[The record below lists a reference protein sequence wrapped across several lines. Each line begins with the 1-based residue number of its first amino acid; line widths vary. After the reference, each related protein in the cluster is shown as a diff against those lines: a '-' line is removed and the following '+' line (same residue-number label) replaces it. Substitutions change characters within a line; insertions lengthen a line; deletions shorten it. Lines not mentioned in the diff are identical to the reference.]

1 MRIAKRPCC
10 ADAPQNNQR
19 APHRVCPWLAL
30 GQDDGARGAP
40 RAEAERCATRC
51 DGGGDWVGCQ
61 ERQSGRHAATHDAA
75 SRQEGGQACEDGPA
89 RRAPQ
94 RRLYPSFGSGTLS
107 STGGQAGSRSGRD
120 TNMTLP
126 QKAHA
131 RRLYDIESLLE
142 DVLWNYELVNPLVL
156 RAALDSNPVLLS
168 I

>member
-1 MRIAKRPCC
+1 MEPQNLNLRIADGGLKIVFVTPPNNKSATTVC
-10 ADAPQNNQR
+10 AR
-19 APHRVCPWLAL
+19 GSRLA
-30 GQDDGARGAP
+30 GATGTQGGAP

-51 DGGGDWVGCQ
+51 DGGGDWGRLPGTTVG
-61 ERQSGRHAATHDAA
+61 SSPGDAATHDAA

-107 STGGQAGSRSGRD
+107 STDGQAGSRSGRD

-142 DVLWNYELVNPLVL
+142 DVLWN
-156 RAALDSNPVLLS
+156 
-168 I
+168 